1 MIKSPKIWK
10 RQRASNSKDPAQ
22 SGPSPSSDGDKA
34 LVDGDGSSSVT
45 DTAPDC
51 SMETRTLSAPFLL
64 VTPTLGN
71 GGGSWDESAVASQQT
86 HQQTSFAERQRDLL
100 TQPPQVFLSTF
111 RENGSEFIS
120 AAYL

>member
-45 DTAPDC
+45 ETAPDC

-64 VTPTLGN
+64 VTPTLGSV
-71 GGGSWDESAVASQQT
+71 GGSWGESAVASQQT
-86 HQQTSFAERQRDLL
+86 SFAQRQRDLL